1 MSTPERGLRSDA
13 QRNRERIIEAAR
25 DVFASKG
32 LDAPLDEI
40 ARAAGVSPATPYH
53 RFSSREG
60 LIEAVL
66 LQQMDAAVAIAK
78 EALAHDDP
86 WLGLHQVIREM
97 VAFHTADRGFCQ
109 ACADRGFAVNSK
121 TAERESQ
128 YKRLLDRIIK
138 RAKSARV
145 VRRDF
150 SVDDVCS
157 LIIGAAYA
165 VRSAQLHTSL
175 DRQIELILNGIHA

>member
-25 DVFASKG
+25 EVFASKG
-32 LDAPLDEI
+32 LDAPMEEI

-66 LQQMDAAVAIAK
+66 LPRMDAAVATAK
-78 EALAHDDP
+78 DALAHDDP
-86 WLGLHQVIREM
+86 WQGLQQVIRDM

-109 ACADRGFAVNSK
+109 ACADRGFPANSK
-121 TAERESQ
+121 TAEREQQ
-128 YKRLLDRIIK
+128 YKRLLERIIK
-138 RAKSARV
+138 RAKSAKV

-150 SVDDVCS
+150 SVDDLCGLV
-157 LIIGAAYA
+157 IGAAYA
-165 VRSAQLHTSL
+165 VRSTQLGISL
-175 DRQIELILNGIHA
+175 DRQIDLILNGIHA